1 MYVREQDKQARG
13 RLVLI
18 GGAQCTP
25 VCRCFGEEW
34 FFNLSDSTESS
45 APAPNAPNT
54 PGAGGWQVGED
65 KEGHLAGPAP
75 QLALPTAGQEVPCAR
90 YKHVAVVLSR
100 SMFNDRAGKGVGGA
114 AGMVAG
120 GNRHS
125 SRPRDT
131 VVMFG
136 GESYR
141 KGFDYHNDL
150 WLLDIPQINSLNPLS
165 DQ

>member
-1 MYVREQDKQARG
+1 MYVREQEDQARG

-45 APAPNAPNT
+45 SPATNAPNT
-54 PGAGGWQVGED
+54 PGAGGWQVDEI
-65 KEGHLAGPAP
+65 KEGHLVGPAG
-75 QLALPTAGQEVPCAR
+75 ALPTAGQKVPCAR

-100 SMFNDRAGKGVGGA
+100 SMFHDRAGHGVGGA
-114 AGMVAG
+114 AGMVVG
-120 GNRHS
+120 GSRRS

-150 WLLDIPQINSLNPLS
+150 WLLDIPRINSLNPLS